1 MTNILICLQLET
13 AKEEISTLKKKCEDC
28 EQEIT
33 RLKSDL
39 QRLSGDYGRVA
50 TRSRIVSIT
59 LSSCWWFYQ
68 LSESFAYRIQEILCR
83 TAHSKRPIGSSVAKW

>member
-1 MTNILICLQLET
+1 MEKLIGPKTVQNCRIFIILCILICLQLET

-59 LSSCWWFYQ
+59 LSSCWWFDR
-68 LSESFAYRIQEILCR
+68 LS
-83 TAHSKRPIGSSVAKW
+83 